1 MAGLAGPPQAL
12 RLTAPIGPEYLDLKN
27 HKRGVPQGRP
37 RQSAAPMSASHS
49 GVSAQRVATLLA
61 REQSAFA
68 ERTPKS
74 RALAGET
81 AQHWLNGV
89 PMHWMVD
96 WGTPYP
102 LFVAEA
108 KGVSLTDADGH
119 TYVDFCLGD
128 TGAMFGHSPRAVA
141 DAIRRQADRGLTT
154 MLPSPD
160 AAAVGSLLA
169 KRFRLPFWQVTATA
183 SDANR
188 SVIRWARAA
197 TGRRKLLVFNGC
209 YHGAVDD
216 TFVALQNGKPRNRPG
231 LVGEVRDVT
240 ADTVVVEFN
249 DPAALEAALAT
260 EEIAL
265 VLAEPVMTNCGMVL
279 PDPGYHEVLRR
290 LTRQHGT
297 LLCIDETHTI
307 SSGAGGYT
315 ATHGLEP
322 DFFVM
327 GKPIS
332 GGVPAAIYGWTEAV
346 DQKIKAYLA
355 GREPGYSGIGT
366 TLSGSALQLAC
377 MRAVLESILTD
388 DVYARALPLAA
399 ALEEGITDLIGHH
412 ALPWHVVR
420 VGLRAE
426 IVSAPEHP
434 RNGTQAL
441 LFAHSEAEHALHLYC
456 LNRGVIITPFHNMML
471 VCPETRAED
480 LARLLDALDGAM
492 AEISGKLPLR
502 ATATV

>member
-1 MAGLAGPPQAL
+1 MSSPSQ
-12 RLTAPIGPEYLDLKN
+12 T
-27 HKRGVPQGRP
+27 VP
-37 RQSAAPMSASHS
+37 SD
-49 GVSAQRVATLLA
+49 RVAALLGHE
-61 REQSAFA
+61 RRLFV

-74 RALAGET
+74 QALAEET

-102 LFVAEA
+102 LFIEEA
-108 KGVSLTDADGH
+108 CGVSLTDADGH

-128 TGAMFGHSPRAVA
+128 TGAMFGHSPPAVA
-141 DAIRRQADRGLTT
+141 DAIRRQAGRGLTT

-160 AAAVGSLLA
+160 AAAVGRLLSQ
-169 KRFRLPFWQVTATA
+169 RFKLPFWQVTATA

-216 TFVALQNGKPRNRPG
+216 TFVALLNGRACNRPG

-240 ADTVVVEFN
+240 ADTVVIEFN
-249 DPAALEAALAT
+249 DVAALEAALAK
-260 EEIAL
+260 EDIAL

-279 PDPGYHEVLRR
+279 PHDGYHDALRR
-290 LTRQHGT
+290 LTRKHGA
-297 LLCIDETHTI
+297 LLCIDETHSI

-332 GGVPAAIYGWTEAV
+332 GGVPAAIYGWSEEV
-346 DQKIKAYLA
+346 DGLIKAYMA
-355 GREPGYSGIGT
+355 SREGGYSGIGT

-377 MRAVLESILTD
+377 MRAVLETILTD
-388 DVYARALPLAA
+388 DVYGRALPLAEL
-399 ALEEGITDLIGHH
+399 LERGIDAIINHH
-412 ALPWHVVR
+412 DLPWHVVR

-426 IVSAPEHP
+426 IVSSPDHP
-434 RNGTQAL
+434 RNGTEAL

-456 LNRGVIITPFHNMML
+456 LNRGVVITPFHNMML
-471 VCPETRAED
+471 VCPQTNEAD
-480 LARLLDALDGAM
+480 VARLLDALDGAM
-492 AEISGKLPLR
+492 AEISAKPPMR
-502 ATATV
+502 ASATH